1 MWFGICCADL
11 YLGFEEM
18 DVDEEHRAEFPCPF
32 CTEDFDIVG
41 LCCHI
46 DEEHP
51 IESTNG
57 VCVLFF

>member
-1 MWFGICCADL
+1 
-11 YLGFEEM
+11 M
-18 DVDEEHRAEFPCPF
+18 DGDDECRAEFPCPF

-51 IESTNG
+51 VDGRNG
-57 VCVLFF
+57 VCGFLLLSSLMECWG